1 MSASR
6 PNRKAGR
13 TDLVGRGA
21 AREGRGCPIS
31 KFSLYAVA
39 ISDPKACS
47 VGLAV
52 SPHMR
57 REATP
62 VREPSHAAR
71 VAAFLP
77 DGWVTS
83 AGTSL
88 PRGCRR
94 TFSSGQIARENLS
107 LTLRHEPG
115 SQALREVS
123 NRLPCLVALHVQQH
137 GASQWARSGTG
148 SSDIGKVR

>member
-1 MSASR
+1 MTRGFPA
-6 PNRKAGR
+6 
-13 TDLVGRGA
+13 DLPA
-21 AREGRGCPIS
+21 GRGCPIS

-52 SPHMR
+52 FPHIR

-62 VREPSHAAR
+62 IRNPSHATR

-94 TFSSGQIARENLS
+94 TFSLAAQL
-107 LTLRHEPG
+107 EPG
-115 SQALREVS
+115 SYLR
-123 NRLPCLVALHVQQH
+123 RDLADALPCFRLRHVHNMREANVEVVAPAYVNER
-137 GASQWARSGTG
+137 G
-148 SSDIGKVR
+148 